1 MNASF
6 CYIGPNMSAGS
17 PPRPSI
23 DTREHLFS
31 FIGAQGLALFVCLKW
46 TYKLAEP

>member
-6 CYIGPNMSAGS
+6 CYIGPSMSAGS
-17 PPRPSI
+17 PPGPFI
-23 DTREHLFS
+23 DTLQHLY

-46 TYKLAEP
+46 QYKQAKP